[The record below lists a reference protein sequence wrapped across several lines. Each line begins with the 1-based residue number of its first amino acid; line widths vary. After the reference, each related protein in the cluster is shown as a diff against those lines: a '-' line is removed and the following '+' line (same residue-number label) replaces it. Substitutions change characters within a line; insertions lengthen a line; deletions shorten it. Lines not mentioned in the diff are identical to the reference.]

1 MFGILLLAFII
12 VPIIEIYLIIQ
23 VGSAIGGWETIALLI
38 ADSMVGAWLVRREG
52 FSIIAKVNQALT
64 NGKAPTDPLI
74 DGLLVL
80 IAGALMLTP
89 GFLTD
94 GVGFLLLLPP
104 TRALLRN
111 YLKHRFKDRID
122 VGGGAMK
129 GFGFT
134 PGGGARGATWT
145 ETHGTDVT
153 GDGGHEDPPDVI
165 DLGPPRD

>member
-1 MFGILLLAFII
+1 MFGILLLAFVI

-38 ADSMVGAWLVRREG
+38 IDSMIGAWLVRREG
-52 FSIIAKVNQALT
+52 FSIVARVNQALT

-104 TRALLRN
+104 TRALVRA
-111 YLKHRFKDRID
+111 YLKHRFKDRIA
-122 VGGGAMK
+122 VGGGPMK

-134 PGGGARGATWT
+134 QDGSAWGASWT
-145 ETHGTDVT
+145 ETQGTDVT
-153 GDGGHEDPPDVI
+153 GDERRDDPPDVI